1 MFLTTGC
8 CIKVLETLKHV
19 TLLCLVSGL
28 SFIYAW
34 LSVTLHV
41 SMCLPLV
48 FRFPCPSHSYI
59 SLHSHM
65 HLLAASCPGGT
76 QPCCSMWAVLP
87 IALWCL
93 SLRMDLL
100 GSSWIQLAD
109 PTRLLH
115 HFLEWNVFGTGFFKF
130 LTPSYSNSPPPTAT
144 HTHASTCSCFYRLA
158 CQENQ
163 AWEKHLLHMPGLVW
177 GDSSVLASTSL
188 LTKWDKYRTSPS
200 YPAFNVFC
208 SH

>member
-1 MFLTTGC
+1 MRSFSERSSDSITITQQWRQAETYILMASIQHFWLLGPGEESRLQKSSQAPLLPPPPPKKIPTFPVKISFLLQMVQQSCCPFLMFLTTGC

-28 SFIYAW
+28 SFIYTW

-76 QPCCSMWAVLP
+76 QPCCSM
-87 IALWCL
+87 
-93 SLRMDLL
+93 
-100 GSSWIQLAD
+100 
-109 PTRLLH
+109 
-115 HFLEWNVFGTGFFKF
+115 
-130 LTPSYSNSPPPTAT
+130 
-144 HTHASTCSCFYRLA
+144 
-158 CQENQ
+158 
-163 AWEKHLLHMPGLVW
+163 
-177 GDSSVLASTSL
+177 
-188 LTKWDKYRTSPS
+188 
-200 YPAFNVFC
+200 
-208 SH
+208 